1 MGVRWRE
8 RGGRAY
14 GTRREGSERRSRLQ
28 ERARERERREN
39 WRAANPGPST
49 GRGVWGKWRLGE
61 DWSWISLGRLVAAA
75 GREREMYIYIA
86 VARRGAA
93 VAVGQNEV
101 GGECWFQREGG
112 FGRFPTNPAGRC
124 WPPHRRRPR
133 CGEDTTG

>member
-1 MGVRWRE
+1 MDY
-8 RGGRAY
+8 RA
-14 GTRREGSERRSRLQ
+14 GQPGSPRR
-28 ERARERERREN
+28 RERRREEE
-39 WRAANPGPST
+39 
-49 GRGVWGKWRLGE
+49 E